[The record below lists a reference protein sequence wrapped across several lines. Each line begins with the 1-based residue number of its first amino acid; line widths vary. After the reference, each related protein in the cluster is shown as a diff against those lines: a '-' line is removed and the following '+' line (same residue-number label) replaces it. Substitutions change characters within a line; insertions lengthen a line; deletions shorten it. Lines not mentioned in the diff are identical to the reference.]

1 MIYSQEHVSMN
12 STLYMVV
19 LLALFKY
26 FIVFTQIIQFLLFIT
41 KKEQIKDV
49 KYFPDTTKIGFIWY
63 YYELK
68 HLISFFFIHNKLIS
82 LKRLPT

>member
-19 LLALFKY
+19 FHRIY
-26 FIVFTQIIQFLLFIT
+26 TNNSISPIHH

-68 HLISFFFIHNKLIS
+68 HLISFFLSTTN
-82 LKRLPT
+82 